1 MPGSKSS
8 SFAPSLAGARRAWLG
23 ATVALVALAGCGGTG
38 GTSSDGGSPRSSGGL
53 EVVAA
58 ENFWG
63 SIASQVGGSHVHVTS
78 IIANPDAD
86 PHSYEPTPKD
96 ARLIASARYA
106 IVNGAG
112 YDPWASKLVDANPA
126 AGRQVLTVADLFGK
140 KEGDNPH
147 MWYSPDY
154 VTQVVDR
161 ITADLKKVDAA
172 DAADFDR
179 LGTQYRTTGLEAYHH
194 AIAQIRQKYA
204 NTPVGASESIFE
216 YMSPALGL
224 DLVTPPSYMKAVT
237 DGTDVSTSDKATV
250 QQQVAGKQIKVFVF
264 NSQNSTP
271 DVQQLV
277 SQARAK
283 SIPVA
288 EITETLTPAGATF
301 QDWQTRQLQG
311 LLGALGG

>member
-1 MPGSKSS
+1 MPGLQLS
-8 SFAPSLAGARRAWLG
+8 SFASAFAGAPRAWLAAAG
-23 ATVALVALAGCGGTG
+23 AVLALAACGGG
-38 GTSSDGGSPRSSGGL
+38 GTSSTGTSSQSSGGL

-96 ARLIASARYA
+96 ARLIASAKYA
-106 IVNGAG
+106 IVNGAA
-112 YDPWASKLVDANPA
+112 YDPWASKLVDANPS
-126 AGRQVLTVADLFGK
+126 AGRQVLTIADLFGK
-140 KEGDNPH
+140 KDGDNPH

-161 ITADLKKVDAA
+161 ITADLKKIDAA
-172 DAADFDR
+172 DAADFDK
-179 LGTQYRTTGLEAYHH
+179 LGTQYRTVGLKAYHD
-194 AIAQIRQKYA
+194 AIAQIKQKYA

-216 YMSPALGL
+216 YLSPALGL
-224 DLVTPPSYMKAVT
+224 DLVTPPAYMKAVT
-237 DGTDVSTSDKATV
+237 EGTDISAADKATV

-277 SQARAK
+277 NQAKAK
-283 SIPVA
+283 GIPVA

-311 LLGALGG
+311 LFKALGG